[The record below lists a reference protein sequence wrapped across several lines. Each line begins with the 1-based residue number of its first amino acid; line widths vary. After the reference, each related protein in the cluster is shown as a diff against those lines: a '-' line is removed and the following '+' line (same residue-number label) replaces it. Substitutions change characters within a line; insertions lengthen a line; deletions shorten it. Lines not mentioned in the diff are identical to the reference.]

1 MSERRSAN
9 DNYLAADVANLEA
22 LFADMLAAY
31 PELEADE
38 ELRADMLEG
47 ETNFHAVLTRLVN
60 GERDADSLAKA
71 VAGRI
76 SDLQSRKSR
85 AERRKE
91 AMRSLMFKLL
101 KAAGVPRVPLAE
113 ATISIGKKAA
123 SVEIVDEALLPKAY
137 VRVSTSPDKTAIK
150 EALQAGT
157 DVPGAKM
164 GEAGEQ
170 LSVRVA

>member
-9 DNYLAADVANLEA
+9 DNFLTADVANLEA

-47 ETNFHAVLTRLVN
+47 ETNFHAVLTRLVDS
-60 GERDADSLAKA
+60 ERDADSLAKA

-76 SDLQSRKSR
+76 SDLQARKSR

-101 KAAGVPRVPLAE
+101 KAAGVPRVPLAD

-123 SVEIVDEALLPKAY
+123 AVEIIDEALLPKAY
-137 VRVSTSPDKTAIK
+137 VRISTSPDKTAIK
-150 EALQAGT
+150 EALQAGKK
-157 DVPGAKM
+157 VRGAQM

>member
-1 MSERRSAN
+1 MTKPAN
-9 DNYLAADVANLEA
+9 DNFLPADVANLEA

-76 SDLQSRKSR
+76 SDLQARKSR

-91 AMRSLMFKLL
+91 ALR
-101 KAAGVPRVPLAE
+101 G
-113 ATISIGKKAA
+113 
-123 SVEIVDEALLPKAY
+123 
-137 VRVSTSPDKTAIK
+137 
-150 EALQAGT
+150 
-157 DVPGAKM
+157 
-164 GEAGEQ
+164 
-170 LSVRVA
+170 

>member
-9 DNYLAADVANLEA
+9 DNFLAADVANLEA
-22 LFADMLAAY
+22 LFAEMLAAY

-47 ETNFHAVLTRLVN
+47 ETNFHAVLTRIVN
-60 GERDADSLAKA
+60 VERDADSLVKA

-76 SDLQSRKSR
+76 SDLQARKAR

-113 ATISIGKKAA
+113 ATISIGRKAA
-123 SVEIVDEALLPKAY
+123 AVEIVAEAALPRAY
-137 VRVSTSPDKTAIK
+137 VRISTSPDKTAIK
-150 EALQAGT
+150 EALQAGKK
-157 DVPGAKM
+157 VRGAKM